1 MLMWKTSFIVKSE
14 FLFIYLS
21 NTDVENCGEGFIV
34 KSEFIYL
41 FK

>member
-1 MLMWKTSFIVKSE
+1 MWKTGFIVKSE
-14 FLFIYLS
+14 FLFIYL
-21 NTDVENCGEGFIV
+21 NNADVENYGEGFIV